1 MWTAT
6 TLGIFTLAGSRS
18 LPPAA
23 LNLRTAA
30 TLIAR
35 FPARTRT
42 LGTIPAKIRLPPR
55 LSRALS
61 ALPAGIRPPLT
72 RTPQALRA

>member
-1 MWTAT
+1 MWTAA
-6 TLGIFTLAGSRS
+6 TLRIFTLAGSRS
-18 LPPAA
+18 LPSAA

-30 TLIAR
+30 TFIAR

-42 LGTIPAKIRLPPR
+42 LGPIPAEIRLSTR

-61 ALPAGIRPPLT
+61 ALPTEIRPPLT